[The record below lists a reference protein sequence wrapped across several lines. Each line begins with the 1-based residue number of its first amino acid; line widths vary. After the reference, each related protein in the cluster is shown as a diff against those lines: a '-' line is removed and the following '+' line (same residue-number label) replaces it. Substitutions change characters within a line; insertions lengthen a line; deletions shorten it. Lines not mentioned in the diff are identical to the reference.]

1 MTIAEVLNWPMTYW
15 NVRLRTVR
23 SAAVRER
30 LDHYVSVQTYVWWQF
45 VEGHSELK
53 MRFEFRTV
61 GPSSFFFWKALL
73 LIRITQNGRRP
84 APGGAHRNWTYR
96 D

>member
-45 VEGHSELK
+45 VEGHSELN
-53 MRFEFRTV
+53 MRIEF
-61 GPSSFFFWKALL
+61 PKIYAELIENNIENLL
-73 LIRITQNGRRP
+73 
-84 APGGAHRNWTYR
+84 
-96 D
+96 